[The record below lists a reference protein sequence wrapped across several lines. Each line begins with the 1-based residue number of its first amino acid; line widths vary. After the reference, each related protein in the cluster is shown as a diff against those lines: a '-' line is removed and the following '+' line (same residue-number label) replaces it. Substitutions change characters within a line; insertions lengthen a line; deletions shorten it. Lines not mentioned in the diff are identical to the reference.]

1 MGNHSLVN
9 LRLQHLVILLSILLA
24 LGCETG
30 KSEPPMEP
38 STQVLETPP
47 IVIPGPVVAPLG
59 SVTVPPNIF
68 EASLPAYTPGPA
80 SRPAQRLL
88 DKAKDE
94 WALSHR
100 DQAFALLD
108 RAFRIDSQSAE
119 ISLRH
124 SQAYFETGQYQKA
137 ENWARRAIGNS
148 LIAPDQ
154 LRLAWHLIAR
164 ARYRLGDQDGAQKAM
179 EESQQSE

>member
-1 MGNHSLVN
+1 
-9 LRLQHLVILLSILLA
+9 
-24 LGCETG
+24 
-30 KSEPPMEP
+30 
-38 STQVLETPP
+38 
-47 IVIPGPVVAPLG
+47 
-59 SVTVPPNIF
+59 VPPNIF
-68 EASLPAYTPGPA
+68 EAPLPAYTPGPA

-94 WALSHR
+94 WTLSHR

-124 SQAYFETGQYQKA
+124 SQAYFEIAQYQKA

-154 LRLAWHLIAR
+154 LHLAWHLIAR
-164 ARYRLGDQDGAQKAM
+164 ARYRLGDQDGAHKAM
-179 EESQQSE
+179 EKAQQSE